1 MFEKLKNA
9 LILPAQISQFEHNY
23 LARVNRI
30 ALWFFVAHL
39 PAFMLIA
46 LLNGQSVIGALLLT
60 SLVLAGPVLAMR
72 ALENPRSVSLV
83 YGFSSMLMGGL
94 LVHFGQGPVQIEMH
108 FYFFALLAMLAVFG
122 NPMTIVVAAVTV
134 ALHHLLL
141 WMWLPQ
147 SVFNYAAPLWV
158 VLVHAAFVVL
168 ESVATC
174 FIARSFFD
182 NVIGLE
188 KIVQAR
194 TAQLDAR
201 NRDMRLVLD
210 TVSQGFLTVDRQLT
224 MSSEKSAMLERW
236 FGPSQPGQSLPD
248 YLAAQHPQFA
258 AQLGLSWQ
266 QVLEDFLPLELTID
280 QLPKRFNLGARHF
293 QMAYTPICD
302 QEGKLQQA
310 LVVISD
316 VSADYQRERL
326 EAEQRDVIQLLGRV
340 SKDRVGVLEFLN
352 EARELVTAIA
362 DHKLDDRAV
371 IRRMIHTL
379 KGNSMIFG
387 VRTVANLCHQ
397 LETELEEADGLLQ
410 PQMRDSLQSAWS
422 QVSSAMDILLGTHTH
437 KMEIDD
443 GEYNALLGA
452 IERGDSGAR
461 LAELVQDWKLEP
473 CSRRLMRA
481 AEQAQALAKRLN
493 KPQLRIEID
502 DRGLRLEPGQWAS
515 FWSAFV
521 HVIRNAVDHGIEAPE
536 VREAA
541 GKPAAGKLSFHTHL
555 DQDGLVIE
563 IRDDG
568 KGIDW
573 AAVAERAADK
583 GLPRETQ
590 ADLVEAL
597 FTDGLSTRGDVTEY
611 SGRGVGMG
619 VLREACKTRGGQIS
633 VHSESGR
640 GTTVAFRFPRSALR
654 SSELHVRRAS
664 LRAS

>member
-1 MFEKLKNA
+1 MFHELRAA
-9 LILPAQISQFEHNY
+9 LILPAHISQFEHSY

-30 ALWFFVAHL
+30 ALWFFVGHL

-46 LLNGQSVIGALLLT
+46 ALNAQSVLGAFLLT

-72 ALENPRSVSLV
+72 SLENPRSVSLV

-122 NPMTIVVAAVTV
+122 NPMAIVVAAVTV

-141 WMWLPQ
+141 WMYLPE
-147 SVFNYAAPLWV
+147 SVFNYAAPIWV

-210 TVSQGFLTVDRQLT
+210 TVSQGFLTVDRGLG
-224 MSSEKSAMLERW
+224 MSNERSAILERW
-236 FGPSQPGQSLPD
+236 FGPAQPGQRLPD
-248 YLAAQHPQFA
+248 YLSAQHATFA
-258 AQLGLSWQ
+258 SQLELAWQ
-266 QVLEDFLPLELTID
+266 QVIDDLLPLELTLD
-280 QLPKRFNLGARHF
+280 QLPRRFNVGPRHF
-293 QMAYTPICD
+293 ELAYTPILD
-302 QEGKLQQA
+302 AAGGLQQA

-316 VSADYQRERL
+316 VSADHQRERL

-340 SKDRVGVLEFLN
+340 AKDRVGVLEFLA
-352 EARELVTAIA
+352 EARELVTAITDQQLA
-362 DHKLDDRAV
+362 DRVLLKRL
-371 IRRMIHTL
+371 IHTL
-379 KGNSMIFG
+379 KGNAMIFG
-387 VRTVANLCHQ
+387 VQTIASLCHQ
-397 LETELEEADGLLQ
+397 LESELEPEGSLPPPHL
-410 PQMRDSLQSAWS
+410 RDSLRRAW
-422 QVSSAMDILLGTHTH
+422 QQLSSTMDMLLGTHGARL
-437 KMEIDD
+437 EIDD
-443 GEYNALLGA
+443 AEYTTLLQA

-461 LAELVQDWKLEP
+461 LHELVQGWKLEP
-473 CSRRLMRA
+473 CSRRLLRA

-493 KPQLRIEID
+493 KPAPRVEID
-502 DRGLRLEPGQWAS
+502 DHGVRLPPGAWAS

-536 VREAA
+536 ERERA
-541 GKPAAGKLSFHTHL
+541 GKPAEGKLRFETRV
-555 DQDGLVIE
+555 DREELVIAL
-563 IRDDG
+563 RDDG
-568 KGIDW
+568 RGIDW
-573 AAVAERAADK
+573 TAVAARAASK
-583 GLPRETQ
+583 GLPHQTR
-590 ADLVEAL
+590 ADQIEAL
-597 FTDGLSTRGDVTEY
+597 FADGLSTRGDVTEY

-619 VLREACKTRGGQIS
+619 VLREACKSRGGSIR
-633 VHSESGR
+633 VHSEPGR
-640 GTTVAFRFPRSALR
+640 GTLVEFCFPLSVLR
-654 SSELHVRRAS
+654 QDSDL